1 MIPFVDLKAQYRSIK
16 GEVDAAI
23 QGVLAS
29 CEFTLGS
36 EVVAFEKE
44 FAAYCGAAFGMGVNT
59 GTSALHLA
67 LLAAGVGPGDEVIT
81 VPFTFIATAS
91 AIDYTGA
98 VPVFVDIDPRTFTMD
113 VSAIEAAITPRTKAI
128 LPVHLYG
135 QPADMDPILE
145 IARRRGL
152 VVVEDA
158 CQAHGAEYK
167 GRRVGS
173 LGDLGCFSFYPGKN
187 LGACGEGGMV
197 VTDNPVYARTVR
209 MLRDW
214 GAEKKYHHVL
224 KGFNFRLEGLQGA
237 VLRVKLRHLEGWTEA
252 RRAAAARYNA
262 LFAGSTVATPAA
274 STGNRHVYHLYAIRT
289 GQRQALQEGLAARGI
304 QTGIHYPTPVH
315 LLPAFAELGHR
326 AGDFPHAERAANEV
340 LSLPMFPELTPA
352 QAAEVAHAV
361 IELSAAMVATSLP
374 VASQPAHER
383 PVTSAA

>member
-23 QGVLAS
+23 LGVLES

-44 FAAYCGAAFGMGVNT
+44 FAAYCGAAYGMGVNT

-98 VPVFVDIDPRTFTMD
+98 TPVFVDIDPRTFTID
-113 VSAIEAAITPRTKAI
+113 VSAIESAITPRTKAI

-145 IARRRGL
+145 IARRHGL
-152 VVVEDA
+152 AVIEDA

-197 VTDNPVYARTVR
+197 VTDNPAYARTVR

-214 GAEKKYHHVL
+214 GAEKKYHHVI

-237 VLRVKLRHLEGWTEA
+237 VLRVKLRHLETWTEA
-252 RRAAAARYNA
+252 RRAAAARYDA
-262 LFAGSTVATPAA
+262 LFAGSAVAAPVA

-289 GQRQALQEGLAARGI
+289 GQRQRLQEALLARGV

-315 LLPAFAELGHR
+315 LLPAFASLGHHV
-326 AGDFPHAERAANEV
+326 GDFPHAERAAAEV

-352 QAAEVAHAV
+352 QTAAVANAV
-361 IELSAAMVATSLP
+361 IELSAAPPVDSQAT
-374 VASQPAHER
+374 HER
-383 PVTSAA
+383 PVSLVA